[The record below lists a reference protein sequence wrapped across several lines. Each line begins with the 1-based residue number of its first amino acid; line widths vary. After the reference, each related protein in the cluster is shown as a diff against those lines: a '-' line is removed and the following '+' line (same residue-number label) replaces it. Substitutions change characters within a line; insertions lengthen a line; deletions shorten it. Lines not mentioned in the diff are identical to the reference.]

1 MMCWGIDGFTFEQL
15 FYRLDSLRETV
26 KISRENLQ
34 VRVKLDSQL
43 RMIGR

>member
-1 MMCWGIDGFTFEQL
+1 MMCWSIDGFTFEQL

-26 KISRENLQ
+26 KNSRENLQ